1 MINHATGQRTLPSK
15 SNKKPMRKYDGMMQ
29 SQLSFGQKPK
39 CTSQMKRLRE
49 MVMEKLGR
57 LLILYR
63 LLDKTL
69 IALGPCVKINPNLY
83 WLVGRLHIIAY
94 RGTEK
99 PTRFCLPALL
109 AGFKKWDFPEY
120 RYERTAYIWPTREDL
135 LEYEE
140 ALYLDVE
147 MENLPG
153 DMTKSDN
160 LASEK
165 GFRTPATPEKGAT
178 PVEIPNDGEEF
189 EGRVSKSI
197 QGARHVTTLYKECIE
212 RKWKALLVRKNMG
225 KGKAAM
231 RASGLERFEAGKW
244 YDI

>member
-1 MINHATGQRTLPSK
+1 
-15 SNKKPMRKYDGMMQ
+15 
-29 SQLSFGQKPK
+29 
-39 CTSQMKRLRE
+39 MKRLRE

-57 LLILYR
+57 LLILYC

-147 MENLPG
+147 ME
-153 DMTKSDN
+153 D

-197 QGARHVTTLYKECIE
+197 QGARHVTTLYKERIE
-212 RKWKALLVRKNMG
+212 RKWKTLLVRKNTG
-225 KGKAAM
+225 KGKTAM